1 MQFSQLL
8 KLVLIF
14 QFLVLTACEDIPT
27 VSILDETDEF
37 EQSASDFNNKID
49 ILWVVDNSGSM
60 ANLQANVAN
69 NFSSFISRFKEKS
82 FDFQMA
88 VTTTEAWREHYGNQY
103 CAQQDNISN
112 YRSDSGVTILDTN
125 TPDLEQA
132 FLTNIK
138 QGTSG
143 CGDERALSSM
153 ISALTN
159 SENGNLDFPRN
170 GAYLAVIIVSDED
183 DFSHDGGDYL
193 WNDYD
198 YSGLTPV
205 EDFVDAMDV
214 ITSSTASR
222 RLYNVSTI
230 GIFDEQCKSDNTPD
244 GQIAL
249 RVGELSD
256 LTDGIKA
263 SVCAENFAENLELI
277 GEKIVILSSQF
288 YLSREPVLESIEVI
302 VNDEIVAQSSEN
314 GWQYISESN
323 SIQFY
328 GNAIPVQG
336 ASIQINFD
344 PVALKN

>member
-1 MQFSQLL
+1 MQLNRLL
-8 KLVLIF
+8 KLFLIF
-14 QFLVLTACEDIPT
+14 QIVVLTACEDIPT

-37 EQSASDFNNKID
+37 EQSSSNFENKID

-60 ANLQANVAN
+60 ANLQANVAS
-69 NFSSFISRFKEKS
+69 NFSSFITRFKEKS

-88 VTTTEAWREHYGNQY
+88 VTTTEAWREHKGNQY
-103 CAQQDNISN
+103 CAQQNNISR
-112 YRSDSGVTILDTN
+112 YRSNSGVSILTSN
-125 TPDLEQA
+125 TPDLEDA
-132 FLTNIK
+132 FLSNIT

-153 ISALTN
+153 IAALTN
-159 SENGNLDFPRN
+159 TDNSNLDFPRD
-170 GAYLAVIIVSDED
+170 GAYLAVIVVSDED

-198 YSGLTPV
+198 YEGLTPV
-205 EDFVDAMDV
+205 QDFVDAMDV
-214 ITSSTASR
+214 ITGSSSAR

-230 GIFDEQCKSDNTPD
+230 GIFDDQCRDDNTPD
-244 GQIAL
+244 GQIAV

-263 SVCAENFAENLELI
+263 SVCADNFAENLEII

-288 YLSREPVLESIEVI
+288 YLSREPVIESIQVI
-302 VNDEIVAQSSEN
+302 VDGTTVAQSSED
-314 GWQYISESN
+314 GWQYIAESN

-336 ASIQINFD
+336 ANIQINFD

>member
-1 MQFSQLL
+1 MQLSRLF
-8 KLVLIF
+8 KLFLIF
-14 QFLVLTACEDIPT
+14 QIVVLTACEDIPT

-37 EQSASDFNNKID
+37 EQSSSNFENKID
-49 ILWVVDNSGSM
+49 ILWVIDNSGSM

-69 NFSSFISRFKEKS
+69 NFSSFITRFKEKS

-88 VTTTEAWREHYGNQY
+88 VTTTEAWREYYGNQY
-103 CAQQDNISN
+103 CGQQSNISN
-112 YRSDSGVTILDTN
+112 YRSNSGVTILDAN
-125 TPDLEQA
+125 TLNLEQA
-132 FLTNIK
+132 FLTNIQ
-138 QGTSG
+138 QGTAG

-153 ISALTN
+153 VTALTN
-159 SENGNLDFPRN
+159 TENSNLDFPRS
-170 GAYLAVIIVSDED
+170 GAYLAVIVVSDED

-193 WNDYD
+193 WNDYN
-198 YSGLTPV
+198 YAGLTPV
-205 EDFVDAMDV
+205 QDFVDAMDV
-214 ITSSTASR
+214 ITGSTNSR

-230 GIFDEQCKSDNTPD
+230 GIFDEQCKDDNTPD

-263 SVCAENFAENLELI
+263 SVCANNFAENLELI

-288 YLSREPVLESIEVI
+288 YLSREPVIESIEVI
-302 VNDEIVAQSSEN
+302 VDGSLVSQSIEN
-314 GWQYISESN
+314 GWQYIAESN

-328 GNAIPVQG
+328 GDAIPIQG